1 MTGFDSFVPIVR
13 SEVSVG
19 KTAPWAIYDSWGNL
33 LLPLGTI
40 IETQDQ
46 LSNLLENGYYT
57 DAGWDSIAPTNTNHA
72 QTKLAVRNDDSN
84 NIIDTAISSP
94 KNSAPEEQKESIM
107 LDLDSVRWHVGET
120 FHLQVQ
126 DNSALRYTVKLIGY
140 VKNKSILVT
149 APLIDGKV
157 TLIRDGQTFIV
168 RAFPGKKA
176 YAFSSSALKSVFSP
190 HPYLHLSYP
199 RVVRCTT
206 IRKNSRANV
215 KIIAS
220 VTLGDPGETAAATL
234 NDLSMGG
241 TSGIIK
247 KPLGKKN
254 DTGVIKFKV
263 NVVGNDEFL
272 TLKIILRSVT
282 PTDNSHEFRHGFEF
296 VEVAPQS
303 NLILSAFVHQTLAA
317 IE

>member
-1 MTGFDSFVPIVR
+1 MTGFDSFVPIVP
-13 SEVSVG
+13 SEVAVG
-19 KTAPWAIYDSWGNL
+19 RAAPWAIYDSWGNL
-33 LLPLGTI
+33 LLALGTV

-46 LSNLLENGYYT
+46 LNDLLENGYYT
-57 DAGWDSIAPTNTNHA
+57 EAGWDSVAPATATQSHA
-72 QTKLAVRNDDSN
+72 KSAVQGVESDSVIGAVSSTKN
-84 NIIDTAISSP
+84 N
-94 KNSAPEEQKESIM
+94 APEQQKESIM
-107 LDLDSVRWHVGET
+107 LDLDGVRWHVGEA
-120 FHLQVQ
+120 FYLQVQ
-126 DNSALRYTVKLIGY
+126 DNPAVRYTVKLIGF

-157 TLIRDGQTFIV
+157 TLVRDGQTFIV

-199 RVVRCTT
+199 KIVRCTT

-220 VTLGDPGETAAATL
+220 VTLGEPGETAAATL
-234 NDLSMGG
+234 SDLSMGG

-263 NVVGNDEFL
+263 NVVGSDEFL

-282 PTDNSHEFRHGFEF
+282 PTDNSQEFRHGFEF
-296 VEVAPQS
+296 VDVPPQS

-317 IE
+317 TE